1 VRITLSQLGALK
13 LLVKDGDVGGLVAE
27 SWQERKKTRKTRKA
41 DAEAR
46 AAKNM
51 RLVARA
57 RAAGKLPAVGEDV
70 LARVRAAGKSSPD
83 NQKVAAKSPSASDD
97 AAAKSPLVKKAVG
110 KPSHGNEKLVA
121 KARPAKTKRKKLPA
135 ASPKKQE
142 SWGRRKERDAEYR
155 KALGLG
161 SGDKLPTQLGNT
173 TSGGGGRDRAKAA
186 RPTRKGGDVQFARRA
201 RLIG

>member
-83 NQKVAAKSPSASDD
+83 NQKAAAKSPSASDD

-142 SWGRRKERDAEYR
+142 SCPVPGWSKKMSRPSDVIASIHPCMDGSSGTTSQFVNQFGTNTMSRGPSRDAR
-155 KALGLG
+155 
-161 SGDKLPTQLGNT
+161 
-173 TSGGGGRDRAKAA
+173 
-186 RPTRKGGDVQFARRA
+186 
-201 RLIG
+201 